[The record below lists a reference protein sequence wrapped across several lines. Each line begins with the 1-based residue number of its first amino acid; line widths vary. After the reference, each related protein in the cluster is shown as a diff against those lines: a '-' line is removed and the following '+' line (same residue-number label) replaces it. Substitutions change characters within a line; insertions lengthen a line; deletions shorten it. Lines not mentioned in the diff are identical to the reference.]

1 MHYYYYYFPI
11 KTCFVRVDLLFG
23 ELLIMIEFIIRVV
36 IVVPLTTGS
45 CTNKKK
51 KKMPL
56 EVDNDGYH
64 SLTEMFSIIHLFLCL
79 VRKIFKLYISTKQTL
94 KDNTFLWRT
103 CLKCG
108 NRMLFEKLPWLL
120 GYFHTIIYWIWNC
133 IRIYIGHDSICFLC
147 IVWLVINLIYCCW
160 K

>member
-64 SLTEMFSIIHLFLCL
+64 SLTEMFSIIHLFFMFG
-79 VRKIFKLYISTKQTL
+79 KKNFQ
-94 KDNTFLWRT
+94 
-103 CLKCG
+103 
-108 NRMLFEKLPWLL
+108 
-120 GYFHTIIYWIWNC
+120 IIYLYQTNNKRQHFFVENMLEMWKQNA
-133 IRIYIGHDSICFLC
+133 IRKVALTFRLLPYHNILNLELHTYIYWS
-147 IVWLVINLIYCCW
+147 
-160 K
+160 